1 MRKTLI
7 ALSMAHFS
15 VMALSMPR
23 FGGIALEYG
32 SEDDVPENHKDLYT
46 ERDGKWVLTGVEGG
60 SYDNIR
66 RLESSLEKE
75 RKDHK
80 DTKGKYGKL
89 NGKNIDELLER
100 DSQFDE
106 LKIRAENNKFDDT
119 KIEEM
124 VSIRLKQKLAP
135 IERERDEWKN
145 KATTFES
152 QVGELTGKEKT
163 RTIRDTIRKAA
174 STHKVLDTA
183 IEDIEVLGERLFEI
197 DDSGRV
203 VAKENVG
210 ITPGIDPAMWLGDQ
224 RDKKPHWFPGNVG
237 GGGGGSKGN
246 PGGGVNPWSHDGWN
260 LTEQGKIL
268 RENKEKAI
276 RMASMHGVDIN
287 NPRRPAKK

>member
-1 MRKTLI
+1 MRKNLI
-7 ALSMAHFS
+7 TVALAHFGAIAF
-15 VMALSMPR
+15 ALPR
-23 FGGIALEYG
+23 FGGIALEYS
-32 SEDDVPENHKDLYT
+32 SEDDVPEAHKELYT
-46 ERDGKWVLTGVEGG
+46 ERDGKWVLTGVDGG
-60 SYDNIR
+60 GYDNVR
-66 RLESSLEKE
+66 RLEGSLEKE

-80 DTKGKYGKL
+80 DTKGKYSKL

-100 DSQFDE
+100 DSQFEE
-106 LKIRAENNKFDDT
+106 LKIRAESNKLDDS

-152 QVGELTGKEKT
+152 QVGELTGKEKS
-163 RTIRDTIRKAA
+163 RAIRDSIRKAA
-174 STHKVLDTA
+174 STHKALDTA

-197 DDSGRV
+197 DDSGRI

-237 GGGGGSKGN
+237 GGSGGGKGN
-246 PGGGVNPWSHDGWN
+246 GGGGVNPWSHDGWN

-268 RENKEKAI
+268 RENKEKAT

-287 NPRRPAKK
+287 NPKRPAKK